1 MKRIN
6 FIKSG
11 FLCLTL
17 YAYSNALDD
26 GEKFI
31 DHQRQN
37 LVSVINKLAMT
48 IFLY

>member
-17 YAYSNALDD
+17 YAYGNALDD

-31 DHQRQN
+31 DRKRWT
-37 LVSVINKLAMT
+37 LVSVINRLAMT
-48 IFLY
+48 IFL